1 VWFRDWMASIVI
13 FLKKKIIVGEINGE
27 LKDGGV

>member
-1 VWFRDWMASIVI
+1 VVKGLDGLNSDF
-13 FLKKKIIVGEINGE
+13 FKKKIIVGEINGE